1 MSAEPERFAA
11 LFSKPNVEA
20 MHALSP
26 REFERFVAYVLR
38 RAGYEVKEVGP
49 HFLRGVDL
57 EARAPG
63 KNKIVAGIECKRYAP
78 DQLVSAPVVR
88 GVLGAPAVHGAE
100 TKPFVITTSDFNG
113 PAHQMASAG
122 RRHAYLMNGAQ
133 LVRYINYVRDSR
145 NDDDDVIASISP
157 EYFTGKDSI
166 HPRRVGATRIL
177 TVANNKG
184 GVGKTTT
191 AYYLGAEFA
200 RRGKRVLLVDL
211 DGQGNLTERCL
222 PAKVARRQD
231 VGEAFPNITHYFA
244 HEQGLAELVTPT
256 EIERMS
262 IIPADPLLTL
272 RDYGGHGRP
281 GIELG
286 FAHDL
291 QTLCE
296 LPLASLGGPPDW
308 IIIDT
313 PPALSVF
320 TRGGLAAA
328 EYVIAPVRPRP
339 ASFAGTRN
347 MLQTLRTVNAL
358 MGTEARLLGA
368 VVTHWDDL
376 QVSRTTLA
384 ATIEPAINNAGGTLL
399 SPYIPMDNRLETL
412 EPGAGANGA
421 RAYAELAEEVLR
433 YAEQDS

>member
-11 LFSKPNVEA
+11 LFSKPSVDA

-26 REFERFVAYVLR
+26 RDFERFVAYVLR

-57 EARAPG
+57 EVRSPG
-63 KNKIVAGIECKRYAP
+63 KSKVFAGIECKRFASE
-78 DQLVSAPVVR
+78 QLVNAPIVR
-88 GVLGAPAVHGAE
+88 GVLGAPAVHGSG
-100 TKPFVITTSDFNG
+100 TKPFIITTSDFNG
-113 PAHQMASAG
+113 PAHQMAHAG
-122 RRHAYLMNGAQ
+122 PKKAYLMNGAQ

-145 NDDDDVIASISP
+145 NDDDDIIASISP
-157 EYFTGKDSI
+157 EYFADKDSVR
-166 HPRRVGATRIL
+166 PRQIGATRIL

-191 AYYLGAEFA
+191 AYYLGVELA
-200 RRGKRVLLVDL
+200 RHNKRVLLVDL

-222 PAKVARRQD
+222 PAKVAKRQD
-231 VGEAFPNITHYFA
+231 VGEIFPNITQYFA
-244 HEQGLAELVTPT
+244 GEQALAELITPT
-256 EIERMS
+256 EIERLS

-286 FAHDL
+286 FAQDL
-291 QTLCE
+291 QKLCA
-296 LPLASLGGPPDW
+296 LQIASLGGPPDW

-313 PPALSVF
+313 PPSMSVF

-328 EYVIAPVRPRP
+328 EYVVAPVRPRP
-339 ASFAGTRN
+339 SSFAGTRN

-376 QVSRTTLA
+376 QVSKNTLA
-384 ATIEPAINNAGGTLL
+384 VTIEPAIINAGGKLL
-399 SPYIPMDNRLETL
+399 LPYIPMDNRLETL
-412 EPGAGANGA
+412 KPGAEVIGA
-421 RAYAELAEEVLR
+421 RKYAELAEEVLR
-433 YAEQDS
+433 YAEQDG